1 MSASAVHAQ
10 STVQQPVF
18 LTELSIRFDN
28 RVNFPEKQ
36 IRRQY
41 LNRVY
46 NSVLLKDIKN
56 NIITELKDIG
66 YYFAVIDSQHV
77 KIDPVARTA
86 DLFFEVRT
94 GNMLKLQTVEI
105 TNRDSISAELL
116 AEIDDRVD
124 DFIGEYYTE
133 ALVNTLFQSVVD
145 VFENNGYPLA
155 RIRTEEFQFQ
165 ESDTDS
171 WGLGLNLTISVGDSI
186 QIAYLKFPKQKSNL
200 STFLQRLLRFKPG
213 QHYDEKRVS
222 QYRQILQRQEFIRDV
237 QEPVLTLD
245 KDGKYFLSID
255 FEETPSTALDGI
267 IGYIPPPANDPDASG
282 FFTGLMNIGVRN
294 LFGGGRKLQIYW
306 QKQDQFSDEFRLGYR
321 EPFIFGLPFHTQV
334 GLYRLVRDTTFI
346 EFQYNL
352 NFEFP
357 ISSVL
362 SLYVDIASRDVSPDS
377 LASRQLRLPITG
389 SLVTETGMR
398 WDLRDDRLNPRS
410 GLYLDILFGLNR
422 QENKGPDYL
431 LVEDSLRSSE
441 TLQRMRA
448 DFSFFI
454 PTLRRQVFA
463 NKFHFE
469 FRENIGGE
477 LRLSDQVWFGG
488 ATTVRGFRESQFFAR
503 RVFWSNTEY
512 RFLLNPQSRFFVF
525 MDNVFYS
532 RQSPDFVEQWLTSYG
547 LGLRLTGPLGIM
559 QVDFGLEKGTPFREG
574 KLHFRII
581 NEF

>member
-1 MSASAVHAQ
+1 
-10 STVQQPVF
+10 
-18 LTELSIRFDN
+18 
-28 RVNFPEKQ
+28 
-36 IRRQY
+36 
-41 LNRVY
+41 
-46 NSVLLKDIKN
+46 
-56 NIITELKDIG
+56 
-66 YYFAVIDSQHV
+66 
-77 KIDPVARTA
+77 
-86 DLFFEVRT
+86 
-94 GNMLKLQTVEI
+94 MLKLQTVEI